1 MEKYRKG
8 PDLHREFPGDLQ
20 AVSLPW
26 RRDPAGTEVPVVAQS
41 QTVWSIQT
49 RDNKQALKEEG
60 SLINEVHRCL
70 THTHTHTY
78 LYTKY
83 DSTFMRKKK
92 LVSEYVCLVEGCSPV
107 QKVKHTML
115 QEPSCSVGGNV
126 HWYNHNEEQH
136 GGL

>member
-1 MEKYRKG
+1 MEKDRKG

-92 LVSEYVCLVEGCSPV
+92 NLYLNMYV
-107 QKVKHTML
+107 
-115 QEPSCSVGGNV
+115 
-126 HWYNHNEEQH
+126 
-136 GGL
+136 